1 MGGNVLV
8 LAQHETPEEGALAL
22 ASELARRLGATLVIA
37 EHADESLCPAG
48 SRGHRDVALQDTAT
62 YAHLE
67 WLRQGVSAI
76 SPHVRTQVL
85 RGEMPDVLSDALS
98 SADILVAIDPEAGA
112 DARRRSRMLALEAAW
127 RAGVP
132 ALALPAR
139 WPRPDTRWLLLAYD
153 GSPTCRT
160 AFPLAAELARASG
173 WRIVLLQVIPVETA
187 RLPRRPEVTQ
197 ILRQLR
203 EAVLRELSV
212 EAAVLSREGIEVSAR
227 VMVGSPASSIVRA
240 AGLLRAAMVVL
251 GSRGRAFGVRE
262 TPGSVAMAVFLRSPV
277 PCLLV
282 PPHRP
287 LRR

>member
-8 LAQHETPEEGALAL
+8 LAQHETPEESALAF

-67 WLRQGVSAI
+67 WLRQGVSAV
-76 SPHVRTQVL
+76 SPHARTQVL

-98 SADILVAIDPEAGA
+98 SADIL
-112 DARRRSRMLALEAAW
+112 EAAW

-139 WPRPDTRWLLLAYD
+139 WPRPDARWLLLAYD
-153 GSPTCRT
+153 GSPACRR

-197 ILRQLR
+197 ILSQLR

-212 EAAVLSREGIEVSAR
+212 EAAALSREGIEVSAR